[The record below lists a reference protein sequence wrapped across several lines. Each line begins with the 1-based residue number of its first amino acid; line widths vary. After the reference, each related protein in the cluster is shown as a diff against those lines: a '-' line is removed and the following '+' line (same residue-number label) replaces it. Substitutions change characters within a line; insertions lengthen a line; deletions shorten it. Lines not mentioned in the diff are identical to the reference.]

1 MDVLDRVRG
10 CLLGGAIG
18 DALGAP
24 IEFQSLR
31 EIRRE
36 HGAEGITGYVT
47 TWRGRTGLI
56 TDDTQMTLFTVEG
69 LLEARTAHVN
79 PPPSTSPGPTRPP
92 TTPRHPLDETTP
104 AAHRAAG
111 EGRAEEGR
119 AGEAA
124 DRGPRAASIGGAPDA
139 TESGPGDTARGGPRG
154 PMAGGGPRSAMAR
167 GGGPRGAMAGGDRE
181 AAVGAVRQAYLR
193 WLDTQR
199 HRTPPPA
206 DRPHRTGWLRNE
218 SWLYSTRAP
227 GNACLSGLGRPF
239 PGRSAWGEP
248 GPVNPESKGCGTV
261 MRSAPFGLIALVPKE
276 AFELAAA
283 CAQITHGHP
292 TGYLAAGAFAAIVAN
307 LMTGEALAPAVHAA
321 LELLST
327 YPGHDETSTALRA
340 ALSLASTG
348 AHSPEAVESLGGA
361 WVAEEALAIG
371 VYCAL
376 VEPSVDRA
384 LLLSVNHS
392 GDSDSTGSVC
402 GNLLGALH
410 GATALP
416 TAWLRPLEGRDTIER
431 LATAL
436 T

>member
-69 LLEARTAHVN
+69 LLETRTAHAN

-92 TTPRHPLDETTP
+92 ARHPLNDETTP
-104 AAHRAAG
+104 AEHRT
-111 EGRAEEGR
+111 

-124 DRGPRAASIGGAPDA
+124 DGDPRAATGN
-139 TESGPGDTARGGPRG
+139 GPGDMVRGGPRDATT
-154 PMAGGGPRSAMAR
+154 AGD
-167 GGGPRGAMAGGDRE
+167 RGAV
-181 AAVGAVRQAYLR
+181 VGAVRQAYLR
-193 WLDTQR
+193 WLDTQK
-199 HRTPPPA
+199 HHTPPPA
-206 DRPHRTGWLRNE
+206 DLPHRTGWLRNE
-218 SWLYSTRAP
+218 GWLYSTRAP
-227 GNACLSGLGRPF
+227 GNACMSGLRRPF

-248 GPVNPESKGCGTV
+248 GPVNPNSKGCGTV
-261 MRSAPFGLIALVPKE
+261 MRSAPFGLIALTPRE

-292 TGYLAAGAFAAIVAN
+292 TGYLAAGAFAAIIAN
-307 LMTGEALAPAVHAA
+307 LMTGEALAPAVRNA
-321 LELLST
+321 LELLPT

-371 VYCAL
+371 VYCGL
-376 VEPSVDRA
+376 VEPSVDKA

-410 GATALP
+410 GTTALP

>member
-1 MDVLDRVRG
+1 M
-10 CLLGGAIG
+10 
-18 DALGAP
+18 
-24 IEFQSLR
+24 
-31 EIRRE
+31 
-36 HGAEGITGYVT
+36 
-47 TWRGRTGLI
+47 
-56 TDDTQMTLFTVEG
+56 
-69 LLEARTAHVN
+69 
-79 PPPSTSPGPTRPP
+79 
-92 TTPRHPLDETTP
+92 
-104 AAHRAAG
+104 
-111 EGRAEEGR
+111 
-119 AGEAA
+119 
-124 DRGPRAASIGGAPDA
+124 
-139 TESGPGDTARGGPRG
+139 
-154 PMAGGGPRSAMAR
+154 
-167 GGGPRGAMAGGDRE
+167 
-181 AAVGAVRQAYLR
+181 
-193 WLDTQR
+193 
-199 HRTPPPA
+199 PPA
-206 DRPHRTGWLRNE
+206 PACLRTQP
-218 SWLYSTRAP
+218 WLYARRAP
-227 GNACLSGLGRPF
+227 GNACLSGLFEGHTPAVDV
-239 PGRSAWGEP
+239 PSDGAP
-248 GPVNPESKGCGTV
+248 GPVNPDSKGCGTV
-261 MRSAPFGLIALVPKE
+261 MRSAPFGLIALTPKE

-416 TAWLRPLEGRDTIER
+416 TAWLRPLEGRDTIAE
-431 LATAL
+431 LADDFAFEFHGLLSRTTTCSSRVTATRSIL
-436 T
+436 TVA